1 MKKILSIL
9 LTAALV
15 FSPVGNVVFHNDT
28 TTVEAKSY
36 KSGKKSFNRNNNTT
50 NNNNSSNFQQNK
62 KSNTTNNATTTTK
75 RGFFSGGGFMRGLMI
90 GGLAGMLFGGLFA
103 NMGFMGDLLGLFINL
118 IAIFV
123 VIALI
128 RKIFSFF
135 KNNKKDPNPWR
146 K

>member
-1 MKKILSIL
+1 M
-9 LTAALV
+9 
-15 FSPVGNVVFHNDT
+15 
-28 TTVEAKSY
+28 EAKSY

-50 NNNNSSNFQQNK
+50 NNNNFSNFQQNK
-62 KSNTTNNATTTTK
+62 KSNTTNNATTTK

-135 KNNKKDPNPWR
+135 KNNKKDPDPWR

>member
-1 MKKILSIL
+1 MKKILSVL

-50 NNNNSSNFQQNK
+50 NNNNFSNFQQNK

-135 KNNKKDPNPWR
+135 KNNKKDPDPWR

>member
-15 FSPVGNVVFHNDT
+15 FSPVGNVVFHNDI

-50 NNNNSSNFQQNK
+50 NNNNFSNFQQNK
-62 KSNTTNNATTTTK
+62 KSNTTNNAATTTK

>member
-1 MKKILSIL
+1 MKKILSVL

-135 KNNKKDPNPWR
+135 KNNKKDPDPWR